1 MPPTP
6 DAKFTQYLVLVQ
18 TGDGVWQELAT
29 VNASSQSGAKS
40 KALADHR
47 PEGGTVV
54 AVPKHSWKP
63 EDKRPKLTFI

>member
-6 DAKFTQYLVLVQ
+6 EAKFTQYIVLIQ
-18 TGDGVWQELAT
+18 TGEGVWDELGT
-29 VNASSQSGAKS
+29 VTASSQSGAKS

-54 AVPKHSWKP
+54 AVPIGSWKP